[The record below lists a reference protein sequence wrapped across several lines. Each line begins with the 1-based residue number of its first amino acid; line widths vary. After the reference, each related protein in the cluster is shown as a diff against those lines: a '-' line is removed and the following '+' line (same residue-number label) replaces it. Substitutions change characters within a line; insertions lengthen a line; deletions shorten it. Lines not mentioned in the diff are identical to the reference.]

1 VFWDGW
7 SPSPSK
13 EQPSIL
19 AGSGTIGPCCKI
31 SPVPPIKLASTR
43 QRLRN
48 QVALVT
54 GATRG
59 IGLAIARALA
69 AEGCN
74 LVLTGRDVS
83 ALTRISRELA
93 SAKINVLA
101 HPCDVRDPQSV
112 DDLFR
117 AIRRQC
123 KRLDILVNNAGIAHA
138 NLTVDTLSLPLWQ
151 DVIETNLT
159 GMFLVT
165 QAALAIMKRGGT
177 IVNNLS
183 IAANR
188 VFAGSAAYIASKH
201 GALGLTNTL
210 REELRPRGIR
220 VIALLPG
227 ATNTEIWNTFWPEVP
242 RKKMMSPATVAAA
255 VVNAIQLPPNA
266 TVETLEILPT
276 AGRL

>member
-1 VFWDGW
+1 M
-7 SPSPSK
+7 
-13 EQPSIL
+13 
-19 AGSGTIGPCCKI
+19 
-31 SPVPPIKLASTR
+31 PPRHSTR
-43 QRLRN
+43 SLHN

-69 AEGCN
+69 AERCN
-74 LVLTGRDVS
+74 LILTGRDEQVLRRVS
-83 ALTRISRELA
+83 TELA
-93 SAKINVLA
+93 SAKIKILA
-101 HPCDVRDPQSV
+101 HSCDLRDPQSI

-117 AIRRQC
+117 SIRQ
-123 KRLDILVNNAGIAHA
+123 KFHRLDILINNAGIAHP
-138 NLTVDTLSLPLWQ
+138 NFTVDKLPLPLWK

-165 QAALAIMKRGGT
+165 QAALAIMKREGT

-201 GALGLTNTL
+201 GALGFTNTL
-210 REELRPRGIR
+210 RDELRPKGIR

-227 ATNTEIWNTFWPEVP
+227 ATNTDIWETFWPQAP
-242 RKKMMSPATVAAA
+242 RKKMMAPATVAAA
-255 VVNAIQLPPNA
+255 VLNAILLPPNA

-276 AGRL
+276 AGLL